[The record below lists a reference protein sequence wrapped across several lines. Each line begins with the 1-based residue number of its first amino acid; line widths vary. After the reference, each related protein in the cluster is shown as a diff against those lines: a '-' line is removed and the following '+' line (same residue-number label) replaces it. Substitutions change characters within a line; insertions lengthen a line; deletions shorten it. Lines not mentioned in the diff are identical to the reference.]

1 MHDTRAECLS
11 VRCGVRSL
19 GRPML
24 ATLTALLLLLS
35 LGACDGGIFGTGD
48 GSDIIHPDNAE
59 GSDTDNGST
68 DGASGGATGGEE
80 QPDAGAP
87 SEPDDSDTGGSDVGE
102 EAASEQRA
110 FENLQAGSDR
120 DVPLLSVIN
129 LSQSRITAFSDAD
142 AEALFAPAIQAGE
155 TSAPVAVPLS
165 SQSLS
170 VVLADTASLQLQL
183 SPLNLGVS
191 SVTTLIVRDRFA
203 DAQTDSNNTDPESG
217 EPVVDILALPSSLS
231 PSNDALARV
240 RILQAYALEGDART
254 AQMLLLPAG
263 NNPGGSEVSLGSVSP
278 DSFQQMPDYR
288 EVTAGSYA
296 VQDSLQRFTPVP
308 LTLDE
313 GQSYTLI
320 LTGSEAPIMIVQDSE
335 SPTR

>member
-1 MHDTRAECLS
+1 MHNTRVKCLS
-11 VRCGVRSL
+11 AGSTARSVGRAVL
-19 GRPML
+19 GTL
-24 ATLTALLLLLS
+24 AALLLLLS

-48 GSDIIHPDNAE
+48 GSDIIQPDNAE
-59 GSDTDNGST
+59 DSDTANGST
-68 DGASGGATGGEE
+68 DGAGGATGGEE
-80 QPDAGAP
+80 QPDAGGP
-87 SEPDDSDTGGSDVGE
+87 PEPNDADSGEAGGDEG
-102 EAASEQRA
+102 AASEQRA
-110 FENLQAGSDR
+110 FENLQAGSNR

-129 LSQSRITAFSDAD
+129 LSQSRITAFSDA
-142 AEALFAPAIQAGE
+142 APAALFASAVQAGE
-155 TSAPVAVPLS
+155 VSAPVAVPLS

-203 DAQTDSNNTDPESG
+203 GAQTDSNNTDPESG
-217 EPVVDILALPSSLS
+217 EPVVDILALPSRLS

-240 RILQAYALEGDART
+240 RMLQAYALAGDTRT

-263 NNPGGSEVSLGSVSP
+263 SNPGGSEISLGSVSP
-278 DSFQQMPDYR
+278 DSFQQIPDYR

-296 VQDSLQRFTPVP
+296 VQDSLQRFAPVP
-308 LTLDE
+308 LTLDA

-320 LTGSEAPIMIVQDSE
+320 LAGSEALIVIVQDSE
-335 SPTR
+335 STTR

>member
-11 VRCGVRSL
+11 ERRGVRWVSRAML
-19 GRPML
+19 G
-24 ATLTALLLLLS
+24 TLTALLLLLS

-48 GSDIIHPDNAE
+48 GSDIIQPDNAE
-59 GSDTDNGST
+59 DSDTANGSA
-68 DGASGGATGGEE
+68 DGAGGATGGEE
-80 QPDAGAP
+80 QPDAGGP
-87 SEPDDSDTGGSDVGE
+87 PEPDDSDTGGSSGGE

-155 TSAPVAVPLS
+155 VSAPVAVPLS

-170 VVLADTASLQLQL
+170 MVLADTASLQLQL

-203 DAQTDSNNTDPESG
+203 DAQTDPNNTDPESG
-217 EPVVDILALPSSLS
+217 EPVVDILALPSRLS
-231 PSNDALARV
+231 PSDDALARV
-240 RILQAYALEGDART
+240 RILQAYALEGDTRT

-278 DSFQQMPDYR
+278 DSFQQIPDYR

-308 LTLDE
+308 LTLDA